1 MLATSEDMSLMT
13 VGDAEKILAG
23 QRYAE
28 RQAELRLAMKRAKTP
43 DEIEREKI
51 RKEVEKYSNENP
63 SEVARL
69 VRTWLAEEQ

>member
-1 MLATSEDMSLMT
+1 
-13 VGDAEKILAG
+13 
-23 QRYAE
+23 
-28 RQAELRLAMKRAKTP
+28 MKSP